1 MLLLKMVDWVTFI
14 TLIASVFVFLILAVV
29 IMIYVIQTNSKVNG
43 MSSQIAA
50 NTTAVNTLTSNMTAL
65 TTQVNTVS
73 AQTTALTA
81 QLAGFITATNANFT
95 TVNASLAS
103 ITFALGI

>member
-1 MLLLKMVDWVTFI
+1 MVDWVTFI
-14 TLIASVFVFLILAVV
+14 TLIASVFVFLMLTIV
-29 IMIYVIQTNSKVNG
+29 IMVYVIQTNSKVNG
-43 MSSQIAA
+43 MSSQISA
-50 NTTAVNTLTSNMTAL
+50 NTTAINSLNTNVSAL

-81 QLAGFITATNANFT
+81 QLAGFITATNTNFG
-95 TVNASLAS
+95 TVNATLSS